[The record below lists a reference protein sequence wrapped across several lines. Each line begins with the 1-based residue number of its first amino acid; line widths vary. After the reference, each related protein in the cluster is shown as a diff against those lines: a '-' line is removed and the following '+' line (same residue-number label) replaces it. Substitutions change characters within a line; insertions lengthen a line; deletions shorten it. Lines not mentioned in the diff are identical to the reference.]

1 MGPKRKANLIL
12 EVNTNS
18 GVSGNVDIVLKTW
31 RNQFENL
38 YNANSNTKS
47 YNCSLTNDIQLFLSY
62 LERNDYYI
70 SENDTALLNKPIS
83 EAEVIFSIVNAK
95 RNKAVG
101 IDNLPYEVFKNGLS
115 HKLVLNLLTVCFDS
129 GNIPSIW
136 CKSIMKP
143 IPKGKNTNPREPT
156 TYRGISLLCTLGKL
170 YSSLLNVRLCTY
182 LEQNNSLHDGQ
193 MAFVKIEHVLITCL
207 C

>member
-1 MGPKRKANLIL
+1 MVAKLDYNQSLKEFDRKYSKLKRQFYISEQEQIARIETSNPKEFWKKIKALGPKRKANLIL

-47 YNCSLTNDIQLFLSY
+47 NNCSLTNDIQLFLSY

-70 SENDTALLNKPIS
+70 SENDTTLLNKPIS

-101 IDNLPYEVFKNGLS
+101 IDNLPYEVFK
-115 HKLVLNLLTVCFDS
+115 TVYHI
-129 GNIPSIW
+129 N
-136 CKSIMKP
+136 
-143 IPKGKNTNPREPT
+143 
-156 TYRGISLLCTLGKL
+156 
-170 YSSLLNVRLCTY
+170 
-182 LEQNNSLHDGQ
+182 
-193 MAFVKIEHVLITCL
+193 
-207 C
+207 